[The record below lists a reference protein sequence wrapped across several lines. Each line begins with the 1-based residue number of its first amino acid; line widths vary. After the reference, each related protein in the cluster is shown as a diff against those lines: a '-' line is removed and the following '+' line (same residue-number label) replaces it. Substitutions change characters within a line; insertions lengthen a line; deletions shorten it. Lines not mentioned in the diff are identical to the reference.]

1 VAVITFLNQKGG
13 VGKTSI
19 CFHLAGTLAQIG
31 RRILI
36 VDADP
41 QSSATQGFLGPAEA
55 ERLDPTGTIVAI
67 YRGDDPLPEQVIRP
81 TPFAG
86 IDLLAGSQFAT
97 SYNVPDPHRVDP
109 QSQVGLRDFLVEVR
123 ADYDL
128 ILVDCPPNLHF
139 CSWAA
144 LVASDYVVVPLQ
156 AEDFGSQGL
165 NPVQASIAAVRAVAN
180 PGLHLLGYLITMFSP
195 RTAIHKAYEAM
206 LRQTYGLDVFATM
219 VPVAVDYKEAIAQ
232 RRPVAQYKPKGAA
245 AKMIKALA
253 EEIMGRI
260 VACRTAPGEA
270 A

>member
-1 VAVITFLNQKGG
+1 MITITFLNQKGG
-13 VGKTSI
+13 VGKTSS
-19 CFHLAGTLAQIG
+19 CFHLAGTIAKGG
-31 RRILI
+31 RRVLLI
-36 VDADP
+36 DNDP
-41 QSSATQGFLGPAEA
+41 QASLTQGFLGPDTTRAIAPEVTVAALFEPGADPAPESLIMPTSVEGIALVPGSIALSHFNKSPGEVWTDSQDGIRSFAEA
-55 ERLDPTGTIVAI
+55 IGAD
-67 YRGDDPLPEQVIRP
+67 
-81 TPFAG
+81 F
-86 IDLLAGSQFAT
+86 DLA
-97 SYNVPDPHRVDP
+97 
-109 QSQVGLRDFLVEVR
+109 
-123 ADYDL
+123 
-128 ILVDCPPNLHF
+128 LVDCPPNLHF

-144 LVASDYVVVPLQ
+144 LVASDHVVVPLQ

-219 VPVAVDYKEAIAQ
+219 VPVAVDYKEAISQ

-245 AKMIKALA
+245 DKMIKALA

-260 VACRTAPGEA
+260 VARRTAPGEA

>member
-1 VAVITFLNQKGG
+1 MAVITFLNQKGG

-55 ERLDPTGTIVAI
+55 ERLDPTVTIVAI
-67 YRGDDPLPEQVIRP
+67 YQGDDPLPEQVIRP
-81 TPFAG
+81 TPFAE

-123 ADYDL
+123 ANYDL

-139 CSWAA
+139 CSWTA

-156 AEDFGSQGL
+156 AEDFGS
-165 NPVQASIAAVRAVAN
+165 P
-180 PGLHLLGYLITMFSP
+180 
-195 RTAIHKAYEAM
+195 
-206 LRQTYGLDVFATM
+206 
-219 VPVAVDYKEAIAQ
+219 
-232 RRPVAQYKPKGAA
+232 
-245 AKMIKALA
+245 
-253 EEIMGRI
+253 
-260 VACRTAPGEA
+260 
-270 A
+270 

>member
-1 VAVITFLNQKGG
+1 MAVITFLNQKGG

-81 TPFAG
+81 TSFAG

-123 ADYDL
+123 ANYDL

-139 CSWAA
+139 CSWAG

-206 LRQTYGLDVFATM
+206 LRQT
-219 VPVAVDYKEAIAQ
+219 
-232 RRPVAQYKPKGAA
+232 VAQYKPKGAA